1 MKWSNHEFL
10 VVRGSLRQGPWP
22 QEERQVDRGG
32 AEDHQRPPLGQLPEE
47 DRRAPQGRRGL
58 PSSCRAVLPGSPLGP
73 HRLPPRP
80 DRPLRRL
87 HPRGQGA
94 RLLRPQ
100 AQGQEDQVNVHL
112 TFARI
117 KSILESKTV
126 YFIYC
131 RVLDLNFLKYDVTR
145 GQNCVLLKLRQF
157 VGRALSSGIL
167 FSRAVMYCLDLIF
180 EMLPGNNLPLDHASK
195 VRSGLR
201 LTTLGQIFRWRRPQ
215 NPKVAFTN
223 KFSRKSCNY
232 EFLNARRISRRLPKL
247 TQALFALSGNF
258 ARIFATDR
266 HRLADRHFLWAKNQ
280 VEQYWAKETKNGWER
295 QWRLSK
301 WVKDEKKV

>member
-1 MKWSNHEFL
+1 M
-10 VVRGSLRQGPWP
+10 VRSPLRQGPWP

-32 AEDHQRPPLGQLPEE
+32 AEDHQRSPLGQLPEE

-58 PSSCRAVLPGSPLGP
+58 PRPCRAVLPGSPLGP

-145 GQNCVLLKLRQF
+145 GQNCVLLKLWRQF
-157 VGRALSSGIL
+157 VDRALSSGIL
-167 FSRAVMYCLDLIF
+167 FSRAVMDCLDLIF
-180 EMLPGNNLPLDHASK
+180 EMLPGSNSPLDHASK

-201 LTTLGQIFRWRRPQ
+201 LTTLGQIFRWKRPQ

-247 TQALFALSGNF
+247 TQALFALSGILPEF
-258 ARIFATDR
+258 S
-266 HRLADRHFLWAKNQ
+266 RLADIVYQTDIFYEQKTKLNSTEPKRQ
-280 VEQYWAKETKNGWER
+280 RMVENGSGDCQSE
-295 QWRLSK
+295 
-301 WVKDEKKV
+301 